1 MKIPTEAEIDM
12 MDDDIA
18 ENTYNQLE
26 KEYEK
31 KFGITYIAPPNG
43 FPETIQ
49 EHLGHLAKYLME
61 EKASPW
67 TLEDYKDI
75 D

>member
-1 MKIPTEAEIDM
+1 MKIPTEAEIGM
-12 MDDDIA
+12 MDDDTA

-31 KFGITYIAPPNG
+31 IWNNVYCPTKWFS
-43 FPETIQ
+43 ETIQ

>member
-1 MKIPTEAEIDM
+1 MKIPTEAEIGM
-12 MDDDIA
+12 MDDDTA
-18 ENTYNQLE
+18 ENTYNQLK